1 MNGSFEN
8 MDDGRFN
15 HTQDGRP
22 NFNPNRGRF
31 RNGNDTNTTTAPIL
45 LGVGGGLLFLSI
57 CLLTARLWSRLRPV
71 MRLQV
76 DDWTVL
82 VATVIPS
89 SLFRDLSL
97 TMASDIRDSKLRL
110 PVRIRGPRPRPAL
123 PLRLL
128 SPPPCRSRTPLHQPS
143 YLVLVHHPHKTLCR
157 LPVIPNQALR
167 PPLASVSLQHDAAPG
182 PRRHRANAF
191 PIHSVPAVQRI
202 LGPESI

>member
-1 MNGSFEN
+1 MNRRSRFLFIIVLLSLVAITVQQQVGPNNNGNNGNNKSDKDNDNNNNMNGSFNN

-15 HTQDGRP
+15 NTQDGRP

-82 VATVIPS
+82 VATVIPI
-89 SLFRDLSL
+89 LL
-97 TMASDIRDSKLRL
+97 TSTEI
-110 PVRIRGPRPRPAL
+110 
-123 PLRLL
+123 
-128 SPPPCRSRTPLHQPS
+128 SR
-143 YLVLVHHPHKTLCR
+143 
-157 LPVIPNQALR
+157 
-167 PPLASVSLQHDAAPG
+167 
-182 PRRHRANAF
+182 
-191 PIHSVPAVQRI
+191 
-202 LGPESI
+202 